1 MEWNEILRLL
11 IKNQWYVL
19 YLACIMVMSAY
30 VQRNGLIYPLLNKL
44 TVFVPSKRLFVVA
57 TSAVAGVLPIAGRV
71 SVSAGILD
79 TIAPKDDR
87 RKHYGIL
94 DYLSTHHYYLW
105 SPFEKSVIIPMAVL
119 SLSYAE
125 FMQLMWPLTIIAI
138 VVPFVLIFTLLKE
151 DDVIVQTQK
160 QERTKVE
167 WINWQLLV
175 AVAILIMLGNYARE
189 HTDTIKTYL
198 EDNNL
203 SIVSGAW
210 IGFAASFLLGS
221 SSRFAAFTAIL
232 TSIFGVQYLPLFFAI
247 DYTGYMLSPTHKC
260 FAIGKMYF
268 NTSLVTY
275 YTHIILL
282 CSLIIAVSIL
292 LVLFK

>member
-1 MEWNEILRLL
+1 MI
-11 IKNQWYVL
+11 
-19 YLACIMVMSAY
+19 ASAY

-57 TSAVAGVLPIAGRV
+57 TSAVAGILPIAGRV

-125 FMQLMWPLTIIAI
+125 FMQLMWPLTVIAI

-160 QERTKVE
+160 QAFAEVK

-175 AVAILIMLGNYARE
+175 ALAVLIMLGNYARE

-198 EDNNL
+198 ENNNW
-203 SIVSGAW
+203 SIISGAW
-210 IGFAASFLLGS
+210 AGFAASFLLGS

-232 TSIFGVQYLPLFFAI
+232 TSIFGVQYLPLFFAV
-247 DYTGYMLSPTHKC
+247 DYTGYMLSPAHKC

-268 NTSLVTY
+268 QTPILTY
-275 YTHIILL
+275 YSFVIFL
-282 CSLIIAVSIL
+282 CSIIIAASF
-292 LVLFK
+292 VLIR

>member
-1 MEWNEILRLL
+1 MINIILN
-11 IKNQWYVL
+11 NQWYVL
-19 YLACIMVMSAY
+19 YLACIMIMSAY

-44 TVFVPSKRLFVVA
+44 TVFVPSKRLFVVV

-125 FMQLMWPLTIIAI
+125 FMQLMWPLTVIAI

-151 DDVIVQTQK
+151 DDVIIQTQ
-160 QERTKVE
+160 QQAYTKVE
-167 WINWQLLV
+167 WLNWQLLV
-175 AVAILIMLGNYARE
+175 AVALIIMLGNYVRE
-189 HTDTIKTYL
+189 HSDTIKAYL
-198 EDNNL
+198 EDNDL
-203 SIVSGAW
+203 SIVSAAW
-210 IGFAASFLLGS
+210 LGFVGSFLLGS

-232 TSIFGVQYLPLFFAI
+232 ASIYGIEYLPLFFAV

-282 CSLIIAVSIL
+282 CSLIIAVAIL
-292 LVLFK
+292 LVSF

>member
-1 MEWNEILRLL
+1 VIDIILN
-11 IKNQWYVL
+11 NQWYVL

-44 TVFVPSKRLFVVA
+44 TVFVPSNRLFVVI
-57 TSAVAGVLPIAGRV
+57 TSAVAGILPIAGRV

-79 TIAPKDDR
+79 TIAPKDER
-87 RKHYGIL
+87 RKHYGII

-119 SLSYAE
+119 SLSYTE
-125 FMQLMWPLTIIAI
+125 FMQLMWPLAIIAI

-160 QERTKVE
+160 QEHTKVE
-167 WINWQLLV
+167 WLNWQLLV
-175 AVAILIMLGNYARE
+175 VVALIIMLGNYVRE
-189 HTDTIKTYL
+189 HTDIIKAYL
-198 EDNNL
+198 ENNDL
-203 SIVSGAW
+203 SIVSAAW

-232 TSIFGVQYLPLFFAI
+232 ASIFGIEYLPLFFAV
-247 DYTGYMLSPTHKC
+247 DYTGYMLSPAHKC

-268 NTSLVTY
+268 NTSFVTY

-282 CSLIIAVSIL
+282 CSFIITAAIL
-292 LVLFK
+292 LVA

>member
-1 MEWNEILRLL
+1 
-11 IKNQWYVL
+11 
-19 YLACIMVMSAY
+19 
-30 VQRNGLIYPLLNKL
+30 
-44 TVFVPSKRLFVVA
+44 VA
-57 TSAVAGVLPIAGRV
+57 TSAIAGILPIAGRV
-71 SVSAGILD
+71 SISAGILD

-119 SLSYAE
+119 SLSYVE

-138 VVPFVLIFTLLKE
+138 VIPFVLIFTLLKE
-151 DDVIVQTQK
+151 DDVIIQTQK
-160 QERTKVE
+160 EERIKVE
-167 WINWQLLV
+167 WINWKLLATV
-175 AVAILIMLGNYARE
+175 AVIIILGNLVRE
-189 HTDTIKTYL
+189 HTDTIKSYL
-198 EDNNL
+198 ERNNW

-210 IGFAASFLLGS
+210 IGFAGSFLLGS

-232 TSIFGVQYLPLFFAI
+232 TSIFGIEYLPLFFAI

-275 YTHIILL
+275 YTHIIFL
-282 CSLIIAVSIL
+282 CSMIIAVAIL
-292 LVLFK
+292 LVSFR

>member
-1 MEWNEILRLL
+1 MNI
-11 IKNQWYVL
+11 IFNNQWYIL
-19 YLACIMVMSAY
+19 YLAGIMVASAY

-57 TSAVAGVLPIAGRV
+57 TSAVAGILPIAGRV

-125 FMQLMWPLTIIAI
+125 FMQLMWPLTVIAV

-160 QERTKVE
+160 QAFAKVE
-167 WINWQLLV
+167 WVNWQLLV
-175 AVAILIMLGNYARE
+175 TVAILIMLGNYARE
-189 HTDTIKTYL
+189 HTDIIKAYL
-198 EDNNL
+198 ENNDW
-203 SIVSGAW
+203 SIISGAW

-232 TSIFGVQYLPLFFAI
+232 ASIFGVQYLPLFFAV

-282 CSLIIAVSIL
+282 CSFIIAVAIL
-292 LVLFK
+292 LVSF

>member
-1 MEWNEILRLL
+1 MLIDIILN
-11 IKNQWYVL
+11 NQWYVL
-19 YLACIMVMSAY
+19 YLACIMIMSAY

-57 TSAVAGVLPIAGRV
+57 TSAIAGILPIAGRV
-71 SVSAGILD
+71 SISAGILD

-119 SLSYAE
+119 SLSYVE

-138 VVPFVLIFTLLKE
+138 VIPFVLIFTLLKE
-151 DDVIVQTQK
+151 DDVIIQTQK
-160 QERTKVE
+160 EERIKVE
-167 WINWQLLV
+167 WINWKLLATV
-175 AVAILIMLGNYARE
+175 AVIIILGNFVRE
-189 HTDTIKTYL
+189 HTDTIKSYL
-198 EDNNL
+198 ENNNW

-210 IGFAASFLLGS
+210 IGFAGSFLLGS

-232 TSIFGVQYLPLFFAI
+232 TSIFGIEYLPLFFAI

-275 YTHIILL
+275 YTHIIFL
-282 CSLIIAVSIL
+282 CSMIIAVAVL
-292 LVLFK
+292 LVSFR